1 MSQVTEQ
8 SVRFQTALASIK
20 LIQASAVLDLT
31 EDDFDFLTSNKVWIA
46 TDRSRARRCVEACV
60 YGTLDFVGYPRF
72 PAPVEFIAAVIAYYV
87 HPVNIQTACLIM
99 EGAEFTEN
107 IINGVEDRKSG
118 SAGMP
123 RPISYAVFC
132 LKKKNTVRLFPS
144 GESYHLEQSSPLF
157 RNRIVKSARLRSR
170 PFGLVNTLSHRVRFR
185 NLLVYGLSYVWAD
198 RRKEFANGN

>member
-20 LIQASAVLDLT
+20 LTQASAVLDLT

-107 IINGVEDRKSG
+107 IINGVERPDRKSG

-132 LKKKNTVRLFPS
+132 LKKKK
-144 GESYHLEQSSPLF
+144 HLTHDNCHE
-157 RNRIVKSARLRSR
+157 NLREDWVLRR
-170 PFGLVNTLSHRVRFR
+170 PPYRPR
-185 NLLVYGLSYVWAD
+185 
-198 RRKEFANGN
+198 

>member
-72 PAPVEFIAAVIAYYV
+72 PRSEERFSRNAETDLVCRLLLEKKKD
-87 HPVNIQTACLIM
+87 IQTLHFNLVHVDKRQDILQRSKDD
-99 EGAEFTEN
+99 
-107 IINGVEDRKSG
+107 IVR
-118 SAGMP
+118 
-123 RPISYAVFC
+123 ISYI
-132 LKKKNTVRLFPS
+132 S
-144 GESYHLEQSSPLF
+144 
-157 RNRIVKSARLRSR
+157 
-170 PFGLVNTLSHRVRFR
+170 
-185 NLLVYGLSYVWAD
+185 
-198 RRKEFANGN
+198 

>member
-72 PAPVEFIAAVIAYYV
+72 PAPVEFKIGRASCRERVYV
-87 HPVNIQTACLIM
+87 
-99 EGAEFTEN
+99 
-107 IINGVEDRKSG
+107 R
-118 SAGMP
+118 AGGG
-123 RPISYAVFC
+123 RC
-132 LKKKNTVRLFPS
+132 K
-144 GESYHLEQSSPLF
+144 QS
-157 RNRIVKSARLRSR
+157 NHSR
-170 PFGLVNTLSHRVRFR
+170 QDS
-185 NLLVYGLSYVWAD
+185 
-198 RRKEFANGN
+198 E

>member
-20 LIQASAVLDLT
+20 LIHASAVLDLT

-107 IINGVEDRKSG
+107 IINGVE
-118 SAGMP
+118 
-123 RPISYAVFC
+123 RPVKRSEERFSRNAETDLVC
-132 LKKKNTVRLFPS
+132 RLLLEKKKKNEQQQPVHAAGAGEEQLHDHNETVVT
-144 GESYHLEQSSPLF
+144 GATEHG
-157 RNRIVKSARLRSR
+157 RSN
-170 PFGLVNTLSHRVRFR
+170 GA
-185 NLLVYGLSYVWAD
+185 GQG
-198 RRKEFANGN
+198 RK